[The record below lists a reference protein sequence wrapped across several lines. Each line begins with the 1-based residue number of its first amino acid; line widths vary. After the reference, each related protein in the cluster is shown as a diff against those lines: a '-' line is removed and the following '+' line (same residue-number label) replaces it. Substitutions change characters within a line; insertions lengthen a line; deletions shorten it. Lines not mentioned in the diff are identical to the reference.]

1 MTSTNDAMGRTG
13 AALIGLA
20 ATGSAMAADVP
31 QIPPQPPLAATVSE
45 QARRQLAPMLA
56 AAAQPQPEL
65 TVPQMRAFA
74 EAIGAPI
81 IAARKAK
88 YDVSVQRRE
97 LGGVPVEWVS
107 KTGSASRDD
116 GPLLI
121 NLHGGGFTVDSG
133 SLTETMP
140 IAALTGLPVAAVLY
154 RLAPEHPYPAAVDDA
169 LAVYR
174 AALKTRDARRI
185 AIFGTS
191 AGAILSMQ
199 LLVRLRREGLPLPA
213 AVGVFS
219 GAGDLARPGDIEGYL
234 PPLSPGK
241 TAPEVLAG
249 YVGRTDPKDPGLSPL
264 YGDLSGLPPTLLMA
278 STRDQLLSHTVMLHL
293 GLLKAGVDAQL
304 QVYEGMPHAFWA
316 YVDAPETD
324 DALAAQAAFLTR
336 HLAR

>member
-1 MTSTNDAMGRTG
+1 MTSINEGIGRTG

-20 ATGSAMAADVP
+20 AAGTAMAADAP
-31 QIPPQPPLAATVSE
+31 PIPPQPPLAATVSE
-45 QARRQLAPMLA
+45 QARQQLAPLLA
-56 AAAQPQPEL
+56 AATQPAPEL

-74 EAIGAPI
+74 EAVGAPI

-88 YDVSVQRRE
+88 YPVSIERRAM
-97 LGGVPVEWVS
+97 GGVPVEWVNRN
-107 KTGSASRDD
+107 GAVPADD

-121 NLHGGGFTVDSG
+121 NFHGGGFTVDSG
-133 SLTETMP
+133 SLSETIP

-174 AALKTRDARRI
+174 AALETRDPRRI

-199 LLVRLRREGLPLPA
+199 LLVRLRREGLPMPA

-234 PPLSPGK
+234 PPLLPGK
-241 TAPEVLAG
+241 SAPEVLAG
-249 YVGRTDPKDPGLSPL
+249 YVGRTDPRDPGLSPL
-264 YGDLSGLPPTLLMA
+264 FGNLAGLPPVLLMA
-278 STRDQLLSHTVMLHL
+278 STRDQLLSHTAMLHL
-293 GLLKAGVDAQL
+293 GLLKAGVAAEL
-304 QVYEGMPHAFWA
+304 QVYEGMPHAFWS

-324 DALAAQAAFLTR
+324 DALAAQAAFLMQ
-336 HLAR
+336 HLKR

>member
-1 MTSTNDAMGRTG
+1 MTGINEGVGRTG

-31 QIPPQPPLAATVSE
+31 PIPPQPPLAATVSE
-45 QARRQLAPMLA
+45 QARAQLAPLLA
-56 AAAQPQPEL
+56 AAAQPAPEMS
-65 TVPQMRAFA
+65 VPQMRAFA
-74 EAIGAPI
+74 EAVGAPI

-88 YDVSVQRRE
+88 YQVTIARRDM
-97 LGGVPVEWVS
+97 GGVPVEWVRRAG
-107 KTGSASRDD
+107 TVPGDD

-133 SLTETMP
+133 SLSETIP
-140 IAALTGLPVAAVLY
+140 IASLTGLPVAAVLY

-174 AALKTRDARRI
+174 AALRTRAPGKI

-191 AGAILSMQ
+191 AGAILSVQ
-199 LLVRLRREGLPLPA
+199 LLVRLKREGLPLPA
-213 AVGVFS
+213 AVGIFS
-219 GAGDLARPGDIEGYL
+219 GAGDLSRAGDIEGYL

-249 YVGRTDPKDPGLSPL
+249 YVGRTDPRDPGLSPMF
-264 YGDLSGLPPTLLMA
+264 GDLTRLPPALLMA

-293 GLLKAGVDAQL
+293 AMLKAGVDADL
-304 QVYEGMPHAFWA
+304 QVYEGMPHAFWS